1 LPQFC
6 CPFVF
11 NTITNRMKLDLQ
23 TLKEAFGNLFEG
35 NLLLELAQVGN
46 YMEVEEGFVLMR
58 PGGYIRTVPILLSGS
73 VKISRADADGREALL
88 YYLGGLDSCA
98 MSLTCCLGRRQSEI
112 TAIADEKTRMILVPV
127 EKVDEWMSKYFS
139 WKQFVFATYQKRFD
153 DLLGAIDQIAFH
165 KLDERLLTLLNRKSK
180 QCGCTVFNITHEELS
195 NELATSR
202 EVISRLLKQLEK
214 LGKVKLSRNKIE
226 LLSKTKNQNITT
238 SV

>member
-1 LPQFC
+1 
-6 CPFVF
+6 
-11 NTITNRMKLDLQ
+11 MKLDIES
-23 TLKEAFGNLFEG
+23 LKASFGNLFEMG
-35 NLLLELAQVGN
+35 LLQELAQVGN
-46 YMEVEEGFVLMR
+46 YMEVEEGFVLMH

-112 TAIADEKTRMILVPV
+112 TATADEKTRMILVPV
-127 EKVDEWMSKYFS
+127 DKVDEWMSKYSS

-153 DLLGAIDQIAFH
+153 DLLGAIDQIAFY
-165 KLDERLLTLLNRKSK
+165 KLDDRLLTLLNRKSK
-180 QCGCTVFNITHEELS
+180 QCGCTVFTVTHEELS

-226 LLSKTKNQNITT
+226 LLTTVKNQTISA